1 MNELDIKMCDI
12 QGRLFELSL
21 QKGLDSAAFIEC
33 FMRSKVASCLDSTYN
48 RMQWAGEEYLMDEL
62 MAEYP
67 DRLKK
72 SDDLFGKEEMYWIG
86 YLYRYWCLYKGE
98 RSAEV
103 HRQAKATVM
112 RQNFLIFHTL
122 APELAVDNLK
132 EIYRQRKH
140 QNPRGI
146 SEPVRNGIS

>member
-67 DRLKK
+67 DRLKR
-72 SDDLFGKEEMYWIG
+72 SDGLFGKEEMYWIG

-103 HRQAKATVM
+103 YRQARVMAM
-112 RQNFLIFHTL
+112 RQNFLMFHTL

-132 EIYRQRKH
+132 EIYRQRKR
-140 QNPRGI
+140 QKLRGV
-146 SEPVRNGIS
+146 SESTRNGIS